1 MLDFSVLREFVDKF
15 LKALVDHLEE
25 PDQVRQSCIQLSR
38 CEGIDNELPFVESIK
53 VCGDI
58 LLLLHHKLC
67 YQVFFL
73 LHTCIPIRI
82 I

>member
-38 CEGIDNELPFVESIK
+38 CEGIDNELPFVESIQ
-53 VCGDI
+53 VCGYI
-58 LLLLHHKLC
+58 LHLMLC
-67 YQVFFL
+67 HPLFFL
-73 LHTCIPIRI
+73 LHIPIHI
-82 I
+82 T